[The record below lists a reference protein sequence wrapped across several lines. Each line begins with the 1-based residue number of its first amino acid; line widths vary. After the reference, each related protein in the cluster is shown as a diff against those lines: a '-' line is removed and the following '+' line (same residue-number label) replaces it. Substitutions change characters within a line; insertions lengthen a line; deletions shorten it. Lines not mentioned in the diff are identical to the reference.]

1 MWEVLLQE
9 VDSHETSGNSH
20 KRDALRCSK
29 RGKPSCVKSS
39 FVNTKRTHGRN
50 LGTVMMWRPPLVKI
64 QSLIGIRRHTLGGG
78 WWALSGM
85 DIGKVSVSYLMK
97 YQRTR
102 RERALRMP
110 CMLVSTYE
118 SNRCLR
124 GISHGVQVTK
134 NATEV

>member
-9 VDSHETSGNSH
+9 VDTHETPGNSH

-29 RGKPSCVKSS
+29 CGKPSCMKLS
-39 FVNTKRTHGRN
+39 FINTKRPHGRN

-64 QSLIGIRRHTLGGG
+64 QSLIGIRRHTSGGG
-78 WWALSGM
+78 WWARSGM

-97 YQRTR
+97 YQRTHM
-102 RERALRMP
+102 ERALRTS

-118 SNRCLR
+118 SNRRLR
-124 GISHGVQVTK
+124 GINHRVQITK
-134 NATEV
+134 NATEE